1 MHQEISLH
9 GHIDDT
15 IEFMATAAAKDAFQR
30 CFYESDGSTLRFF
43 SPGNELVLTAEG
55 VTHRGNGGSCCEYMF
70 GVEQPLADLAKSD
83 VTNRLVMYGTSFQE
97 TGALQF
103 SDRTEGFHRYERI
116 FFEGHA
122 VCNYFFFVTGSF
134 PGSLREQQEGI
145 LRQLGKVLKRSP
157 AAGLGNDLAFSDEI
171 FSLLGHKTSLYL
183 IRLIHKKH
191 RQYLDSFSRLYEE
204 YKSIPDQEFEKLQQ
218 LADELDIDRYQQER
232 IRIDVM
238 YRHPD
243 NRRIVD
249 EYKNILIDC
258 HVKGSIDRQENA
270 RLTRLK
276 TLSVR
281 NKIPAALFYTLD
293 DMLKPDKLIE
303 QSENGYLAEARQI
316 LDGIFLHEYQVET
329 ELNAEDIIKLL
340 EGKRLATENRDHA
353 FEQLLLETGKICD
366 EKIRDGG
373 DIRLLENFSQIITY
387 FDRYD
392 NVTAHLSELA
402 FMENIVLGEE
412 AIRSLLGNRKEF
424 DQLSDKLFNL
434 LFLKGIMQNPYL
446 GRFGGKKIQFL
457 SQGLL
462 DIEKGSQT
470 VQAVAQGIKSIS
482 EEERLYRILIK
493 HIKEHI
499 RSYYSR
505 YNTKAE
511 QDELRTE
518 ISVTLME
525 KGVITSEL
533 PANLFRD
540 AILNIKKEAMYLH
553 SLLPRIIAE
562 NNAALRED
570 FLNNSGL
577 DRFYLEELERE
588 YFENND
594 LSLEELYNI
603 RKGLSDDE

>member
-9 GHIDDT
+9 GHIDET

-43 SPGNELVLTAEG
+43 SPGNELVLTLEG
-55 VTHRGNGGSCCEYMF
+55 ITHRGNGGSCCEYMF
-70 GVEQPLADLAKSD
+70 GVEQPLADLAKPD
-83 VTNRLVMYGTSFQE
+83 VTNRLVMYGTSFRE
-97 TGALQF
+97 DGNLQF

-122 VCNYFFFVTGSF
+122 ICNYFFFVTGSF
-134 PGSLREQQEGI
+134 AGSIKDQQEGI
-145 LRQLGKVLKRSP
+145 LRQMGKILKRSP
-157 AAGLGNDLAFSDEI
+157 AAGIGNDLALSEEI
-171 FSLLGHKTSLYL
+171 FSLLGHKSSLYL
-183 IRLIHKKH
+183 IRLVHKKH
-191 RQYLDSFSRLYEE
+191 RMYRDAFNRLYAE
-204 YKSIPDQEFEKLQQ
+204 YKTIPDGEFERLQD
-218 LADELDIDRYQQER
+218 LADALEIDRYQQER

-258 HVKGSIDRQENA
+258 HVKGNIDRQDNA
-270 RLTRLK
+270 RLNRLK

-281 NKIPAALFYTLD
+281 NKIPTALFNTLD
-293 DMLKPDKLIE
+293 DMLKPEKLME
-303 QSENGYLAEARQI
+303 PSEHGYLAEARQI

-329 ELNAEDIIKLL
+329 DLNAEDIIKLL
-340 EGKRLATENRDHA
+340 EAKRLATENRDHA

-387 FDRYD
+387 FDRFD
-392 NVTAHLSELA
+392 NVIAHLSELA
-402 FMENIVLGEE
+402 FMENIILSDE

-424 DQLSDKLFNL
+424 DKLSPKLFDF
-434 LFLKGIMQNPYL
+434 LFLEGILQNPYL
-446 GRFGGKKIQFL
+446 GRFGSKKITFL
-457 SQGLL
+457 SKGLV

-482 EEERLYRILIK
+482 DEERLYRILIK

-499 RSYYSR
+499 RSFYSR

-518 ISVTLME
+518 ISITLME
-525 KGVITSEL
+525 KGVIKEEI

-553 SLLPRIIAE
+553 SLLPRIITE
-562 NNAALRED
+562 RNTALRED
-570 FLNNSGL
+570 FLSNSGL

-588 YFENND
+588 YFENNELPLED
-594 LSLEELYNI
+594 LYSI
-603 RKGLSDDE
+603 RKGLSEDD

>member
-9 GHIDDT
+9 GHIDET
-15 IEFMATAAAKDAFQR
+15 IEFMATAAAQDAFQR
-30 CFYESDGSTLRFF
+30 CFYESDGNTLRFF
-43 SPGNELVLTAEG
+43 SPGNELVLTPEG

-70 GVEQPLADLAKSD
+70 GVEQPLADLAKSE

-97 TGALQF
+97 NGSLQF

-145 LRQLGKVLKRSP
+145 LRQLGKVLKRTQ
-157 AAGLGNDLAFSDEI
+157 AAGLGNDLALSEEI
-171 FSLLGHKTSLYL
+171 FSLLGHKSSLYL

-191 RQYLDSFSRLYEE
+191 RRYLDAFSALYEE
-204 YKSIPDQEFEKLQQ
+204 YKSIPDQAFEKLQY

-303 QSENGYLAEARQI
+303 QSEHGYLAEARQI

-402 FMENIVLGEE
+402 FMENIILSEE

-424 DQLSDKLFNL
+424 DQLSDKLFNV
-434 LFLKGIMQNPYL
+434 LFLEGIMQNPYL

-457 SQGLL
+457 AQGLL

-499 RSYYSR
+499 RNYYSR

-511 QDELRTE
+511 QDDLRTE

-525 KGVITSEL
+525 KGVLTAEL

-562 NNAALRED
+562 KNSALRED

-594 LSLEELYNI
+594 LSLEDLYSI
-603 RKGLSDDE
+603 RKGLSDDD

>member
-9 GHIDDT
+9 GHIDET

-30 CFYESDGSTLRFF
+30 CFYESDGNTLRFF

-70 GVEQPLADLAKSD
+70 GVEQPLADLAKTD

-97 TGALQF
+97 SGSLQF
-103 SDRTEGFHRYERI
+103 SDRTEGFHRYERV

-134 PGSLREQQEGI
+134 PGSLKEQQEGI
-145 LRQLGKVLKRSP
+145 LRQLGKVLKRTP
-157 AAGLGNDLAFSDEI
+157 AAGIGNDLELSEEI
-171 FSLLGHKTSLYL
+171 FSLLGHKSSLYL
-183 IRLIHKKH
+183 IRLVHKKH
-191 RQYLDSFSRLYEE
+191 RQYLDAFRALYEN
-204 YKSIPDQEFEKLQQ
+204 YKSIPDEEFEKLQQ

-303 QSENGYLAEARQI
+303 QSEHGYLAEARQI

-340 EGKRLATENRDHA
+340 EGKRLATENRDHS

-402 FMENIVLGEE
+402 FMENIVLSEE

-424 DQLSDKLFNL
+424 DQLSDKLFKM
-434 LFLKGIMQNPYL
+434 LFLDGIMQNPYL

-457 SQGLL
+457 AQGLL

-525 KGVITSEL
+525 KGVLTAEL

-562 NNAALRED
+562 KNSALRED

-594 LSLEELYNI
+594 LSLEDLYSI
-603 RKGLSDDE
+603 RKGLSDDD